1 MKYYIHTLICLF
13 CLFGSSPLLA
23 QTYISS
29 MANDEQ
35 LYKSH
40 VKSLDEF
47 IQRINGKELHPYI
60 QDEDSLKVRK
70 TRLSLFDMD
79 LLRNIEKV
87 DSMPP
92 IYEDFVDCLE
102 RDSIAISLEDK
113 KNWIEAKCRFKWD
126 NSDKNLTLKMQLDKD
141 SLGYWRWSIVD
152 IVGLEDCELL
162 NDKEI
167 LRISPVEHEM
177 NYIELESLFKYE
189 YTRIANTRM
198 TGVSV
203 DRLSYFYGLVFS
215 GRLKYDLCESVE
227 FHCQQIPGYYFVV
240 KELNRLESA
249 NSGWLI
255 ISLNKYKYE

>member
-1 MKYYIHTLICLF
+1 MGY
-13 CLFGSSPLLA
+13 
-23 QTYISS
+23 
-29 MANDEQ
+29 DEQ

-47 IQRINGKELHPYI
+47 IQRINGKELHPFL
-60 QDEDSLKVRK
+60 QNEDSLNVRK
-70 TRLSLFDMD
+70 TRLALFDMD
-79 LLRNIEKV
+79 LLRNFENV
-87 DSMPP
+87 DS
-92 IYEDFVDCLE
+92 ISSIFEDFVECLE

-126 NSDKNLTLKMQLDKD
+126 NSDKDLTLKMQLDKD

-152 IVGLEDCELL
+152 IVGLEDCDLL

-177 NYIELESLFKYE
+177 NYIELESLFKNE

-198 TGVSV
+198 TGVLI

-215 GRLKYDLCESVE
+215 GRLKFDICKNVE
-227 FHCQQIPGYYFVV
+227 FHCQQVPDYYFVV
-240 KELNRLESA
+240 KELDRLDSV

-255 ISLNKYKYE
+255 ISLNNYKNE